1 VAVEELVVVA
11 VAVTPAVEEE
21 ASTVVE
27 VSAVAV
33 STAVAFVVAALVADT
48 LEVE

>member
-1 VAVEELVVVA
+1 MVAA
-11 VAVTPAVEEE
+11 AAVTPAVEEE

-48 LEVE
+48 LEAE

>member
-1 VAVEELVVVA
+1 VVEEEDLAVVA
-11 VAVTPAVEEE
+11 AVTPAVVEE

-48 LEVE
+48 LEAE